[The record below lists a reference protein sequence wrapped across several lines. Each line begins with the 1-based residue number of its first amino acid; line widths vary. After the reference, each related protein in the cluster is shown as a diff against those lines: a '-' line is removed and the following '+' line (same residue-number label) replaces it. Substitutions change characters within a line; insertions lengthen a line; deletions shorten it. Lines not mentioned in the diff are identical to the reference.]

1 MQEEGAAGN
10 FEEYKSEDEMH
21 RVLSDSEESK
31 KSDREDAPRG
41 RGGNIDSQASDEQ
54 SDEEENC
61 NPDEEPFLEPGTMC
75 SEHKNL
81 KVHSWHKKTREL
93 LCTYCI

>member
-1 MQEEGAAGN
+1 MQVLYTSQSRNRGNSDNLFSNTSTLLSALSRSSQMQEEGAAGN

-41 RGGNIDSQASDEQ
+41 RGGNIDS
-54 SDEEENC
+54 
-61 NPDEEPFLEPGTMC
+61 
-75 SEHKNL
+75 
-81 KVHSWHKKTREL
+81 
-93 LCTYCI
+93 